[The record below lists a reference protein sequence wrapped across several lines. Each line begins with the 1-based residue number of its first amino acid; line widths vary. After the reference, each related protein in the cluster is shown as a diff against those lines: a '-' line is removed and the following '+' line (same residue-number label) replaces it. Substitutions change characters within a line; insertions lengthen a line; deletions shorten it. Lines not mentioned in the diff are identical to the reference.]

1 MAYPHVLIII
11 LTWNHW
17 EVTRHCLD
25 SLRRLTYPNYQV
37 LVVDNGS
44 SDDTVAQI
52 REQYPEVML
61 LENGRNLGFAAGCN
75 VGLRYALERETDYV
89 FLLNNDTEIPP
100 GLLDVLVP
108 EAESLPRLGI
118 LSPELRY
125 DHEPDRIW
133 FRGSYRHPLTLE
145 ATDFGP
151 LGPRRIRRQ
160 DSARAV
166 DYLFGTAMLIPN
178 QALQAVGL
186 FDESFFMYYEDMDL
200 SIRMQRAGY
209 RLYSTTRTAL
219 THQVAASTD
228 EHSDFRYYHKARSS
242 VIFFR
247 KHAGWLRRL
256 LVIIPYRTGSMIST
270 VTRLASKGEWATV
283 RAYLRGLGDGLR
295 A

>member
-1 MAYPHVLIII
+1 MAYPHVLII
-11 LTWNHW
+11 LVTWNHW
-17 EVTRHCLD
+17 EVTCDCLD

-52 REQYPEVML
+52 RKQYPEVSL

-75 VGLRYALERETDYV
+75 VGLRYALESETHYV
-89 FLLNNDTEIPP
+89 FLLNNDTEVPA

-108 EAESLPRLGI
+108 EADSLPRLGI
-118 LSPELRY
+118 LGPELRY
-125 DHEPDRIW
+125 DQEPARIW

-160 DSARAV
+160 DAVRAV
-166 DYLFGTAMLIPN
+166 DYLFGTAMLIPTN
-178 QALQAVGL
+178 ALHEVGL

-200 SIRMQRAGY
+200 SIRMQHAGY
-209 RLYSTTRTAL
+209 RLYSTTSSGL
-219 THQVAASTD
+219 THRVAASTD

-242 VIFFR
+242 VIFFK

-256 LVIIPYRTGSMIST
+256 LVIIPYRTGSLIRTTM
-270 VTRLASKGEWATV
+270 RLASKGEWASV
-283 RAYLRGLGDGLR
+283 RAYLRGIGDGLR